1 MKKFVSYVFV
11 TLATLYTGILYGS
24 SSFIM
29 LFLVELLLPLGLL
42 LTTLPARK
50 GIRVQLRLPITVAEK
65 GKKTPV
71 EILIRNQVFWPV
83 GRIAV
88 QVTCTFPMSRKKQK
102 TWFYGRV
109 APGDVDS
116 PGLGKIRAEYDPVC
130 VGGVRM
136 EITQVKCYD
145 LLGFLAL
152 PLPKKQWRQLRADT
166 LLVLP
171 NISEVPIYVSRQCRD
186 FAGES
191 EEFSK
196 ERGGDDPSEIFQI
209 RDYQP
214 GDKLRSVHWKLS
226 AKTEELMVREN
237 SLPLGCPVVF
247 YLDLHQIPSRESSRG
262 KKGAGREEGYLQI
275 AASICQAMVREGCR
289 HYLVWF
295 ERESGDIQRCRI
307 ETEEDIYEM
316 LFYLGSL
323 QVYQEQMDLE
333 ELYYRKYHETHC
345 VTRLTLQLDY
355 SLHRNGD
362 FLWKY
367 NDKPAKLEKQLMNQ
381 EIMV

>member
-1 MKKFVSYVFV
+1 MTYVFV
-11 TLATLYTGILYGS
+11 AAATLYTAILYGS
-24 SSFIM
+24 SSFMM
-29 LFLVELLLPLGLL
+29 LFLVELLLPIGLF
-42 LTTLPARK
+42 LTMLPIRK

-65 GKKTPV
+65 GKKAPV
-71 EILIRNQVFWPV
+71 EVLLRNSVFWPA

-102 TWFYGRV
+102 TWFYGQV
-109 APGDVDS
+109 SPGEKDS
-116 PGLGKIRAEYDPVC
+116 PYLEKIKAEYVPVC
-130 VGGVRM
+130 VGGVKM

-145 LLGFLAL
+145 LLGFVAF
-152 PLPKKQWRQLRADT
+152 PLPKKQWKQLQADT

-171 NISEVPIYVSRQCRD
+171 SISEVPVYVSRQSRD
-186 FAGES
+186 FVGES
-191 EEFSK
+191 EEFSR

-226 AKTEELMVREN
+226 AKTEELIVREH

-247 YLDLHQIPSRESSRG
+247 YLDLYQLPFRG
-262 KKGAGREEGYLQI
+262 KAKERNNEKEEGYFQI

-295 ERESGDIQRCRI
+295 EQEREDIQRYRI
-307 ETEEDIYEM
+307 ETEEDIYEV
-316 LFYLGSL
+316 LFRLSSL
-323 QVYQEQMDLE
+323 RAYQGQRDLE
-333 ELYYRKYHETHC
+333 EIYYRKYHETHC
-345 VTRLTLQLDY
+345 ITRLRLQLDY
-355 SLHRNGD
+355 SLYRNGD

-367 NDKPAKLEKQLMNQ
+367 SSKFDKLDKQLKQ
-381 EIMV
+381 KEITV